1 MIATVNQGYRT
12 TLLTEVHLPIIT
24 FYVEITVNKQ
34 SPLAECAPEGFLP
47 IQIHFAVPIDRR
59 AIKCIVGTFEMTVFI
74 VRIIRTIERIKIQ
87 TTDKTD
93 IFSSQRLPMNIPD
106 MRLRDALTPFLTGK
120 SRIERIVKVHIAEVT
135 QRHVFYRQFVT
146 PEIEHGEITDSP
158 LHLSTL

>member
-1 MIATVNQGYRT
+1 M
-12 TLLTEVHLPIIT
+12 
-24 FYVEITVNKQ
+24 
-34 SPLAECAPEGFLP
+34 
-47 IQIHFAVPIDRR
+47 PIDRR

-120 SRIERIVKVHIAEVT
+120 SRIKRIIKIYIAEVT

-146 PEIEHGEITDSP
+146 PEIEHGKITDCA
-158 LHLSTL
+158 LHLPTL